1 MKMQSTDFY
10 RTLQSGYSEL
20 LGMMTEAKNPSLKLT
35 KAQLKMERGAPKFN
49 VRNSKKIASQLKDNA
64 TPEGFISVPIYTFMQ
79 STWDDHLNMG
89 DACNYVQQI
98 SNQLAPQDSSYSEAL
113 FTRDVLAQPFA
124 VDFNNTV

>member
-49 VRNSKKIASQLKDNA
+49 VRNSKKIAS
-64 TPEGFISVPIYTFMQ
+64 
-79 STWDDHLNMG
+79 
-89 DACNYVQQI
+89 
-98 SNQLAPQDSSYSEAL
+98 
-113 FTRDVLAQPFA
+113 
-124 VDFNNTV
+124 